1 MSSLTNDVS
10 GVMVAMLEFGRC
22 LSVQVWV
29 SRAWVWDTNI
39 VRWEEEVMN
48 TVSQEEVT
56 GKMGA
61 PMVCS
66 GGCDLAHGQDE
77 CFETVWGGG
86 CPSQDGL
93 CCSSALDTKRDE
105 YVCVAQICPGKPN
118 GVSVFGKWLTTSYG
132 GINSIER
139 DHVSEMGMQL

>member
-1 MSSLTNDVS
+1 
-10 GVMVAMLEFGRC
+10 
-22 LSVQVWV
+22 
-29 SRAWVWDTNI
+29 
-39 VRWEEEVMN
+39 MN

-66 GGCDLAHGQDE
+66 GGCNLAHGQDE

-93 CCSSALDTKRDE
+93 CCSSGLDPASD
-105 YVCVAQICPGKPN
+105 YNVYVAQICPGKPSGMPVFATKLQGYYGMN
-118 GVSVFGKWLTTSYG
+118 NSV
-132 GINSIER
+132 ER
-139 DHVSEMGMQL
+139 DHVSEVML